1 MKNIENSNIAII
13 GLGYVGLP
21 LAIEFSKKF
30 KVIGFDLNKERI
42 RELKN
47 FYDHTNEVDESVLRE
62 LKNLKFSHRKEDL
75 KNNNIYIIT
84 VPTPVD
90 RNNVPDLR
98 PLKDASKMVGSFLKN
113 NSVVIFEST
122 VYPGCTEEVCV
133 PLLEKFSNL
142 RYNFEFFCGYS
153 PERINPGD
161 KDHTLT
167 NIKKITSGSNLNT
180 AVIVD
185 DLYNSIIKAGTYK
198 AESIKVAEAAKVIEN
213 TQRDV
218 NIALINELSMIFDKM
233 DIDTSEVL
241 EAASSKWNFL
251 PFQPGL
257 VGGHCIGVDP
267 YYLTYKSVE
276 IGYIPEMILSG
287 RRINDNMGAFIA
299 EKTIMELGR
308 KGKNPAKSKIA
319 IFGFTFKENCPD
331 IRNTKV
337 IDIVEKL
344 EGYNCNLTI
353 TDCYASYNLVKNEFG
368 INLVELKDIKDQ
380 DVLIFAVAHDEYLKY
395 HNFSWQSLLKKD
407 GLIIDIK
414 SIFNKNYFKK
424 LNIRY
429 WRL

>member
-62 LKNLKFSHRKEDL
+62 LKNLKFSHRKKDI

-142 RYNFEFFCGYS
+142 RYNFDFFCGYS

-167 NIKKITSGSNLNT
+167 NIKRLH
-180 AVIVD
+180 
-185 DLYNSIIKAGTYK
+185 L
-198 AESIKVAEAAKVIEN
+198 
-213 TQRDV
+213 
-218 NIALINELSMIFDKM
+218 
-233 DIDTSEVL
+233 
-241 EAASSKWNFL
+241 
-251 PFQPGL
+251 
-257 VGGHCIGVDP
+257 
-267 YYLTYKSVE
+267 
-276 IGYIPEMILSG
+276 
-287 RRINDNMGAFIA
+287 
-299 EKTIMELGR
+299 
-308 KGKNPAKSKIA
+308 
-319 IFGFTFKENCPD
+319 
-331 IRNTKV
+331 
-337 IDIVEKL
+337 
-344 EGYNCNLTI
+344 
-353 TDCYASYNLVKNEFG
+353 
-368 INLVELKDIKDQ
+368 DQ
-380 DVLIFAVAHDEYLKY
+380 I
-395 HNFSWQSLLKKD
+395 
-407 GLIIDIK
+407 
-414 SIFNKNYFKK
+414 
-424 LNIRY
+424 
-429 WRL
+429 